1 MPKSESGS
9 DNKTHQ
15 SRFALRRFRF
25 SLAWML
31 ICVTAIAVALGL
43 SMVIGS
49 FVATLLF
56 AIVYCVLPTPLVI
69 FAIFARGDTQAF
81 AIGALIPWGTSQ
93 TWMPHESSFSNAVW
107 LLTMCTVCGAV
118 AAVTRR
124 WIRFTGT

>member
-49 FVATLLF
+49 FVLR
-56 AIVYCVLPTPLVI
+56 I
-69 FAIFARGDTQAF
+69 FE
-81 AIGALIPWGTSQ
+81 LSV
-93 TWMPHESSFSNAVW
+93 AV
-107 LLTMCTVCGAV
+107 VQVAGGAV
-118 AAVTRR
+118 VCALGWKLLNDDSKPSDGFNDPQQASIVALARS
-124 WIRFTGT
+124 F